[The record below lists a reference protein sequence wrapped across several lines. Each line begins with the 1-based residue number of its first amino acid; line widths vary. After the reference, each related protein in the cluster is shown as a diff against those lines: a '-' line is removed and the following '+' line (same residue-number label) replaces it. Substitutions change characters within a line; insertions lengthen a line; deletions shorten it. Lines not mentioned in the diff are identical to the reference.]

1 MKRIQWNWIGLVSNS
16 LKMAMDSMKIVGLIR
31 FQWDWKWHF
40 WVITLKWHEMILIST
55 STESN
60 ERWWIYLNGKW
71 HFWRIGNDIELISNR
86 VEDLNGTRRRRRL
99 IRNGLLKW
107 WFFFPFL
114 VVFVL
119 IFLCFIIIYVCFFFY
134 KKKKKKK
141 KKIVGQSGARGRARA
156 GAGGGV
162 GDAFDV
168 TKWTLIPLKRPAPFC
183 GLLRIVISL

>member
-16 LKMAMDSMKIVGLIR
+16 LKTAMDSMKIVGLIR
-31 FQWDWKWHF
+31 FRWDWKWHF

-107 WFFFPFL
+107 WFFFSVSCCFRIDFL
-114 VVFVL
+114 MFYYY
-119 IFLCFIIIYVCFFFY
+119 LCLFFFFLQ
-134 KKKKKKK
+134 KKKKM
-141 KKIVGQSGARGRARA
+141 VGQSGARGRARA

-168 TKWTLIPLKRPAPFC
+168 TKWTLIRLKRPAPFC